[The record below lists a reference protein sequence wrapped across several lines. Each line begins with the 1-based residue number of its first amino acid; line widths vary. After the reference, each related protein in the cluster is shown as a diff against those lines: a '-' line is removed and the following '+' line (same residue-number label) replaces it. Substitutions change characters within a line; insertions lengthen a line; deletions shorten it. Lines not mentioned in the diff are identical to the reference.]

1 MHHLKPTNRE
11 KGTSLFI
18 GTIALVFIVPLIG
31 LFIDVGI
38 LYSAKARLQAAVDG
52 AALAAARSLNLG
64 QTTAAQ
70 ATTAKQ
76 NAVNWFYANFPTG
89 NWATTNT
96 VMSTATVTVQDDPN
110 NPQLRDVNLTASTQ
124 VPTWFMRWF
133 NVSSTTL
140 NASGQASRRD
150 VVAMLVLDRSGS
162 MCSVNGAPANPPCGE
177 GDGSPCDAMI
187 TAAKNFTGAFAAGRD
202 RIGLLTFSDGSYL
215 DTKPVT
221 NFQALMGYSNSS
233 GSGNGLL
240 DNIQCNGGT
249 GTAEAVSLAYNELY
263 KLALPGALNVVMLE
277 TDGLPNTLVYNW
289 WDGSSAG
296 IQQGSNGS
304 NCTDQNGK
312 TVAQGG
318 WTTSASMKQWSSVYN
333 MSNGGTGYMSN
344 ISAGAIGSFYTSDP
358 AQGQYMVVLYNPWQ
372 TGDTTSN
379 NSIAISGASG
389 CAFSGGT
396 VGDYSDFAWL
406 PSQDVYGNQVNPTN
420 AYLSLTLNSGHNLL
434 SGNTGTDWP
443 NTHAAALNA
452 TDNSAYNVRAN
463 ATLPAYMFVIGL
475 GGNHGN
481 PPDAILL
488 QRMAN
493 DPNGDLFNSP
503 ATYSACSSEP
513 TCFNYGS
520 QPQGTFIYS
529 PTTASLGEAFLK
541 ISSQVLRLS
550 R

>member
-1 MHHLKPTNRE
+1 MHPLKQTNRE
-11 KGTSLFI
+11 KGTSLFL

-52 AALAAARSLNLG
+52 ASLAAARSLNLG

-96 VMSTATVTVQDDPN
+96 NMTLASVTVQDDPN
-110 NPQLRDVNLTASTQ
+110 NPQLRDVSLTASTQ

-162 MCSVNGAPANPPCGE
+162 MCSINGAPAAPPCGL
-177 GDGSPCDAMI
+177 GDGTPCDAMI

-215 DTKPVT
+215 DSKPVT
-221 NFQALMGYSNSS
+221 NFQTLLGYSNA
-233 GSGNGLL
+233 SGNAAGLL
-240 DNIQCNGGT
+240 DNIKCNGGT

-289 WDGSSAG
+289 WDGATAG
-296 IQQGSNGS
+296 IANASGCKDTN
-304 NCTDQNGK
+304 NK
-312 TVAQGG
+312 TKSGGG
-318 WTTSASMKQWSSVYN
+318 WATLPSMKQWTPGYN

-344 ISAGAIGSFYTSDP
+344 IPAGAIGSFYTSDP
-358 AQGQYMVVLYNPWQ
+358 IQGTYMILMYNPWQ
-372 TGDTTSN
+372 AGDTGGN
-379 NSIAISGASG
+379 NSIAVSGSG
-389 CAFSGGT
+389 CTFSGGT
-396 VGDYSDFAWL
+396 TGDYSDFAWL
-406 PSQDVYGNQVNPTN
+406 PSQDVYGNKVNPAN
-420 AYLSLTLNSGHNLL
+420 AYLSLTLSGGHNLL
-434 SGNTGTDWP
+434 NGGSDAANWP

-452 TDNSAYNVRAN
+452 TDNSAYNVRTN
-463 ATLPAYMFVIGL
+463 ATLPAYVFVIGL

-503 ATYSACSSEP
+503 PSYSACASEP
-513 TCFNYGS
+513 TCISYSN

-529 PTTASLGEAFLK
+529 PTTASLGQAFLK

>member
-1 MHHLKPTNRE
+1 MRHRNHTNRE
-11 KGTSLFI
+11 KGTSLFL
-18 GTIALVFIVPLIG
+18 GTVALVFIVPLIG

-52 AALAAARSLNLG
+52 ASLAAARSLNLG

-96 VMSTATVTVQDDPN
+96 NMTLASVTVQDDPN
-110 NPQLRDVNLTASTQ
+110 NPQLRDVSLTASTQ

-162 MCSVNGAPANPPCGE
+162 MCSINGAPAAPPCGL
-177 GDGSPCDAMI
+177 GDGTPCDAMI

-215 DTKPVT
+215 DSKPVT
-221 NFQALMGYSNSS
+221 NFQTLLGYSNA
-233 GSGNGLL
+233 SGNAAGLL

-289 WDGSSAG
+289 WDGASAG
-296 IQQGSNGS
+296 IAAGSG
-304 NCTDQNGK
+304 CTDANGK
-312 TVAQGG
+312 TYAGGG
-318 WTTSASMKQWSSVYN
+318 WRTQASMKQWTPGYN

-344 ISAGAIGSFYTSDP
+344 IPAGAIGSFYTSDP
-358 AQGQYMVVLYNPWQ
+358 AQGTYMILMYNPWQ
-372 TGDTTSN
+372 TGDTGGN
-379 NSIAISGASG
+379 NSIAVSGSG
-389 CAFSGGT
+389 CKFSGGT
-396 VGDYSDFAWL
+396 TGDYSDFTWL
-406 PSQDVYGNQVNPTN
+406 PSQDVYGNQVSPAN
-420 AYLSLTLNSGHNLL
+420 AYLSLTLSGGHNLL
-434 SGNTGTDWP
+434 NGGSDAANWP
-443 NTHAAALNA
+443 HTHAAALNA

-463 ATLPAYMFVIGL
+463 ATLPAYVFVIGL

-493 DPNGDLFNSP
+493 DPNGDLFNNP
-503 ATYSACSSEP
+503 PTYSACASEP
-513 TCFNYGS
+513 TCISYSN

-529 PTTASLGEAFLK
+529 PTTASLGQAFLK